1 MITKEVVSAKVKDLF
16 RGDKVIWMIV
26 VFLALISMLVVYTSS
41 DSLAYRAYHDNN
53 TKVLMKH
60 LGMLGLGLVALLIA
74 ANIKYRRYAKIMP
87 LLFWASIPLLLYT
100 LLFGQ
105 NLNNASRVISL
116 GVVTFQTSDLAKVA
130 LIGMLARVLTL
141 YRDRLGNL
149 KDLFWLVMVPILAVV
164 GLIFR
169 ENFST
174 AAMLSATCIVMMFL
188 GKIKMKYIFGFI
200 GTIVVVG
207 ALAVL
212 ILLKVMENDP
222 SKMNRSMTW
231 VNRIE
236 RFVGKEDEDPEK
248 NEEKN
253 FQITQSKIAIAG
265 GGIFGKMPG
274 KSTQRTILP
283 HPYSDFI
290 YAIIIEEYGL
300 VGGVFVLLLYLI
312 LLYRATLLM
321 IRAPQSFG
329 AMLAFGLAFSI
340 VMQALVNM
348 GVAVGLLPVTGQPM
362 PLVSRGGTSLAFT
375 GLAIGIIISVTREIN
390 FKNTNFNDGNNSEV
404 EITEADS

>member
-1 MITKEVVSAKVKDLF
+1 MITKEVVSEKFKSLF

-41 DSLAYRAYHDNN
+41 ESLAYRSYHDNN
-53 TKVLMKH
+53 TKVLMQH
-60 LGMLGLGLVALLIA
+60 LMMLGFGLFALLVA
-74 ANIKYRRYAKIMP
+74 ANIKYRRYARIMP
-87 LLFWASIPLLLYT
+87 LLFWISIPLLLYT
-100 LLFGQ
+100 LLFGK
-105 NLNNASRVISL
+105 NLNNASRVINL
-116 GVVTFQTSDLAKVA
+116 GIVTFQTSDLAKVA

-141 YRDRLGNL
+141 YRDRLDNL
-149 KDLFWLVMVPILAVV
+149 KNLFWLVMVPILVVV

-174 AAMLSATCIVMMFL
+174 AAMIFVTSIVMMFL
-188 GKIKMKYIFGFI
+188 GKVKMKYIFGFI

-212 ILLKVMENDP
+212 ILLKVMENNP
-222 SKMNRSMTW
+222 GKMNRSMTW

-236 RFVGKEDEDPEK
+236 RFVGKADTEENKNDEKD
-248 NEEKN
+248 
-253 FQITQSKIAIAG
+253 FQVTQSKIAIAG

-300 VGGVFVLLLYLI
+300 MGGVFVLLLYLI
-312 LLYRATLLM
+312 LLYRATRLM

-329 AMLAFGLAFSI
+329 ALLAFGLAFSI
-340 VMQALVNM
+340 VMQALINM

-390 FKNTNFNDGNNSEV
+390 FKDTSFNDGNNSEV
-404 EITEADS
+404 EITEADC

>member
-1 MITKEVVSAKVKDLF
+1 MIDKETVAEKTRNLF
-16 RGDKVIWMIV
+16 QGDKVIWV
-26 VFLALISMLVVYTSS
+26 VVAILTFMSLLTVYSASESVANRSYNGNNAFVLLRHAVML
-41 DSLAYRAYHDNN
+41 L
-53 TKVLMKH
+53 
-60 LGMLGLGLVALLIA
+60 LGLACMFGASRINYKRYSRLLL
-74 ANIKYRRYAKIMP
+74 
-87 LLFWASIPLLLYT
+87 LLFWIAIPLLIYT
-100 LLFGQ
+100 LFFGK
-105 NLNNASRVISL
+105 NLNHAQRVI
-116 GVVTFQTSDLAKVA
+116 GIAGVTFQTSDLAKIA
-130 LIGMLARVLTL
+130 LIGFLARVLTL
-141 YRDRLGNL
+141 RRDQLDDFKELGIR
-149 KDLFWLVMVPILAVV
+149 VMLPILVIV
-164 GLIFR
+164 GLIFP

-174 AAMLSATCIVMMFL
+174 AAMLFATCIVMMFL
-188 GKIKMKYIFGFI
+188 GKIKMKYIFGFV
-200 GTIVVVG
+200 GTIAVVG
-207 ALAVL
+207 ALAIL
-212 ILLKVMENDP
+212 ILLQVMKNNPE
-222 SKMNRSMTW
+222 KMNRSMTW

-236 RFVGKEDEDPEK
+236 RFIGKEDEDPAK

-290 YAIIIEEYGL
+290 YAIIVEEYGL

-312 LLYRATLLM
+312 LLYRATRLM

-375 GLAIGIIISVTREIN
+375 GLALGIIISVTREIN
-390 FKNTNFNDGNNSEV
+390 LKDTNLNDENNSEV

>member
-1 MITKEVVSAKVKDLF
+1 MITKEAVTDKIKDLF

-26 VFLALISMLVVYTSS
+26 VFLTLISMLVVYTSS
-41 DSLAYRAYHDNN
+41 DSLAYRSYHDNN
-53 TKVLMKH
+53 TKVLMQH
-60 LGMLGLGLVALLIA
+60 LMMLGFGLVVLLIA
-74 ANIKYRRYAKIMP
+74 ANIKYRRYAKILTM
-87 LLFWASIPLLLYT
+87 LFWISIPLLLYT
-100 LLFGQ
+100 MLFGK
-105 NLNNASRVISL
+105 NLNNASRVINL
-116 GVVTFQTSDLAKVA
+116 GFVTFQTSDLAKVA
-130 LIGMLARVLTL
+130 LIGLLARILTV
-141 YRDRLGNL
+141 YRDRLDNI
-149 KDLFWLVMVPILAVV
+149 KDLLLLVMLPVLAIV

-174 AAMLSATCIVMMFL
+174 AAMIFATSIVMMFL
-188 GKIKMKYIFGFI
+188 GKVKMKYIFGFV
-200 GTIVVVG
+200 GTIAVVG
-207 ALAVL
+207 ALAIL
-212 ILLKVMENDP
+212 ILLQVMKNNPD
-222 SKMNRSMTW
+222 KMNRSMTW

-236 RFVGKEDEDPEK
+236 RFVGTSDDEANKNDEK
-248 NEEKN
+248 D
-253 FQITQSKIAIAG
+253 FQVTQSKIAIAG
-265 GGIFGKMPG
+265 GGVFGKMPG

-312 LLYRATLLM
+312 LLYRATQLM

-329 AMLAFGLAFSI
+329 ALLAFGLAFSI

-362 PLVSRGGTSLAFT
+362 PFVSRGGTSLAFT
-375 GLAIGIIISVTREIN
+375 GLAIGIIISVTRDIN
-390 FKNTNFNDGNNSEV
+390 FKDGNNSEV

>member
-1 MITKEVVSAKVKDLF
+1 MITKEVVTDKIKNLF

-41 DSLAYRAYHDNN
+41 DSLAYRSYHDNN
-53 TKVLMKH
+53 TKVLMQH
-60 LGMLGLGLVALLIA
+60 LLMLGFGLFALLVA
-74 ANIKYRRYAKIMP
+74 ANIRYRRYAKILS
-87 LLFWASIPLLLYT
+87 LLFWISIPLLLYT
-100 LLFGQ
+100 LLFGKT
-105 NLNNASRVISL
+105 LNNASRVINL
-116 GVVTFQTSDLAKVA
+116 GFVTFQTSDLAKVA
-130 LIGMLARVLTL
+130 LIGMLAKVLTV
-141 YRDRLGNL
+141 YRDRLDNL
-149 KDLFWLVMVPILAVV
+149 KDLFWLVMLPILVIV

-174 AAMLSATCIVMMFL
+174 AAMIFTTCIVMMFL
-188 GKIKMKYIFGFI
+188 GKIKMKYIFGFV
-200 GTIVVVG
+200 GTIAVVG
-207 ALAVL
+207 VLAVL
-212 ILLKVMENDP
+212 ILLQVMKNNPE
-222 SKMNRSMTW
+222 KMNRSMTW

-236 RFVGKEDEDPEK
+236 RFVGKGEDEANKNDEK
-248 NEEKN
+248 D

-265 GGIFGKMPG
+265 GGVFGKMPG

-290 YAIIIEEYGL
+290 YAIVIEEYGL

-312 LLYRATLLM
+312 LLYRATRIM

-362 PLVSRGGTSLAFT
+362 PFVSRGGTSLAFT
-375 GLAIGIIISVTREIN
+375 GLALGIIISISREIN
-390 FKNTNFNDGNNSEV
+390 NNNGNNSEV

>member
-1 MITKEVVSAKVKDLF
+1 MITKEVVSEKFNSLF

-41 DSLAYRAYHDNN
+41 ESLAYRSYHDNN
-53 TKVLMKH
+53 TKVLMQH
-60 LGMLGLGLVALLIA
+60 LMMLGFGLFALLVA
-74 ANIKYRRYAKIMP
+74 ANIKYRRYARIMP
-87 LLFWASIPLLLYT
+87 LLFWISIPLLLYT
-100 LLFGQ
+100 LLFGK
-105 NLNNASRVISL
+105 NLNNASRVINL
-116 GVVTFQTSDLAKVA
+116 GIVTFQTSDLAKVA

-141 YRDRLGNL
+141 YRDRLDNL
-149 KDLFWLVMVPILAVV
+149 KNLFWLVMVPILVVV

-174 AAMLSATCIVMMFL
+174 AAMIFATSIVMMFL
-188 GKIKMKYIFGFI
+188 GKVKMKYIFGFI

-212 ILLKVMENDP
+212 ILLKVMENNP
-222 SKMNRSMTW
+222 GKMNRSMTW

-236 RFVGKEDEDPEK
+236 RFVGKSDAEENKNDEKD
-248 NEEKN
+248 
-253 FQITQSKIAIAG
+253 FQVTQSKIAIAG

-300 VGGVFVLLLYLI
+300 MGGVFVLLLYLI
-312 LLYRATLLM
+312 LLYRATRLM

-329 AMLAFGLAFSI
+329 ALLAFGLAFSI
-340 VMQALVNM
+340 VMQALINM

-390 FKNTNFNDGNNSEV
+390 FKDTSFNDGNNSEV
-404 EITEADS
+404 EITEADC

>member
-1 MITKEVVSAKVKDLF
+1 MITKEVVSEKIKNLF
-16 RGDKVIWMIV
+16 KGDKVIWMIV

-53 TKVLMKH
+53 TRVLIQH
-60 LGMLGLGLVALLIA
+60 LLMLGLGLFALLLA

-87 LLFWASIPLLLYT
+87 LLFWISIPLLLYT
-100 LLFGQ
+100 LLFGK
-105 NLNNASRVISL
+105 NLNSASRVIDL
-116 GVVTFQTSDLAKVA
+116 GIATFQTSDLAKVA
-130 LIGMLARVLTL
+130 LIGMLARILTL
-141 YRDRLGNL
+141 YRDRLDNL
-149 KDLFWLVMVPILAVV
+149 KDLFILVMAPILVIV

-174 AAMLSATCIVMMFL
+174 AAMIFTTCIVMMFL
-188 GKIKMKYIFGFI
+188 GKIKMKYILGFI
-200 GTIVVVG
+200 GTIAMVG
-207 ALAVL
+207 ALAIL
-212 ILLKVMENDP
+212 ILLQVMKNDP
-222 SKMNRSMTW
+222 GKTNRSLTW

-236 RFVGKEDEDPEK
+236 RFIGTSDAEADKNDEKD
-248 NEEKN
+248 

-265 GGIFGKMPG
+265 GGVIGKMPG

-312 LLYRATLLM
+312 LLYRATRLM

-340 VMQALVNM
+340 VMQALINM

-375 GLAIGIIISVTREIN
+375 GLALGIIISVTREIN
-390 FKNTNFNDGNNSEV
+390 FNDGNNSEV
-404 EITEADS
+404 ELTEADS

>member
-1 MITKEVVSAKVKDLF
+1 MITKEVISGKVKGLF

-41 DSLAYRAYHDNN
+41 DSLAYRSYHDNN
-53 TKVLMKH
+53 TKVLMQH
-60 LGMLGLGLVALLIA
+60 MIMLGLGLVALLVA
-74 ANIKYRRYAKIMP
+74 ANIKYRRYARIMP
-87 LLFWASIPLLLYT
+87 LLFWISIPLLLYT
-100 LLFGQ
+100 LLFGKS
-105 NLNNASRVISL
+105 LNNASRVINL
-116 GVVTFQTSDLAKVA
+116 GIATFQTSDLAKVA
-130 LIGMLARVLTL
+130 LIGMLARILTL
-141 YRDRLGNL
+141 YRDRLDNL
-149 KDLFWLVMVPILAVV
+149 KDLFLLVMLPILAIV

-174 AAMLSATCIVMMFL
+174 AAMIFTTCIVMMFL
-188 GKIKMKYIFGFI
+188 GKVKMKYIMGFI
-200 GTIVVVG
+200 GTIAFVG

-212 ILLKVMENDP
+212 ILLKVMQNNPE
-222 SKMNRSMTW
+222 KMNRSMTW

-236 RFVGKEDEDPEK
+236 RFMGKEDEDPAK

-265 GGIFGKMPG
+265 GGLFGKMPG

-375 GLAIGIIISVTREIN
+375 GLSLGIIISVTREIN
-390 FKNTNFNDGNNSEV
+390 KDNGNNSEV

>member
-1 MITKEVVSAKVKDLF
+1 MITKEVVTDKINGLF

-41 DSLAYRAYHDNN
+41 DSLAYRSYHDNN
-53 TKVLMKH
+53 TKVLMQH
-60 LGMLGLGLVALLIA
+60 LMMLVFGLFVLLVA

-87 LLFWASIPLLLYT
+87 LLFWISIPLLLYT
-100 LLFGQ
+100 LLFGKT
-105 NLNNASRVISL
+105 LNNASRVINL
-116 GVVTFQTSDLAKVA
+116 GIVTFQTSDLAKVA
-130 LIGMLARVLTL
+130 LIGMLARILTL
-141 YRDRLGNL
+141 YRDRLDNL
-149 KDLFWLVMVPILAVV
+149 KDLFLMVMLPVLVIV

-174 AAMLSATCIVMMFL
+174 AAMIFTTCIVMMFL
-188 GKIKMKYIFGFI
+188 GKIKMKYLVGFV
-200 GTIVVVG
+200 GTIAFVG
-207 ALAVL
+207 AWAILVL
-212 ILLKVMENDP
+212 LQVMKNNPE
-222 SKMNRSMTW
+222 KMNRSMTW

-236 RFVGKEDEDPEK
+236 RFVGTSDAEADKNDEKD
-248 NEEKN
+248 

-265 GGIFGKMPG
+265 GGVIGKMPG

-390 FKNTNFNDGNNSEV
+390 NNNENNSEV

>member
-1 MITKEVVSAKVKDLF
+1 MITKEVISAKIKGLF
-16 RGDKVIWMIV
+16 RGDKVIWMVV

-53 TKVLMKH
+53 TKVLMQH
-60 LGMLGLGLVALLIA
+60 LIMLGIGLVALLVA
-74 ANIKYRRYAKIMP
+74 ANIRYRRYAKIMP
-87 LLFWASIPLLLYT
+87 LLFWVSIPLLLYT

-116 GVVTFQTSDLAKVA
+116 GIVTFQTSDLAKVA
-130 LIGMLARVLTL
+130 LIGMLARILTL

-149 KDLFWLVMVPILAVV
+149 KDLFWLVMVPVLVVV

-174 AAMLSATCIVMMFL
+174 AAMLFATCIVMMFL
-188 GKIKMKYIFGFI
+188 GKIKMKYIFGFV

-207 ALAVL
+207 AIAVFV
-212 ILLKVMENDP
+212 LLKVMQNNPE
-222 SKMNRSMTW
+222 KMNRSMTW

-236 RFVGKEDEDPEK
+236 RFVGKEEEDPEK

-312 LLYRATLLM
+312 LLYRATRLM

-362 PLVSRGGTSLAFT
+362 PFVSRGGTSLAFT
-375 GLAIGIIISVTREIN
+375 GLALGIIISVTREIN
-390 FKNTNFNDGNNSEV
+390 FKETYLDDGNNSEV
-404 EITEADS
+404 ELTKADS

>member
-1 MITKEVVSAKVKDLF
+1 MISKEAVSNKIKDLF

-41 DSLAYRAYHDNN
+41 DSLAYRSYHDNN
-53 TKVLMKH
+53 TKVLMQH
-60 LGMLGLGLVALLIA
+60 LIMLGLGLVALLVA

-87 LLFWASIPLLLYT
+87 LLFWISVPLLLYT
-100 LLFGQ
+100 LLFGK
-105 NLNNASRVISL
+105 NLNNASRVINL
-116 GVVTFQTSDLAKVA
+116 GIVTFQTSDLAKVA
-130 LIGMLARVLTL
+130 LIGMLARVLTV
-141 YRDRLGNL
+141 YRDRLDNL
-149 KDLFWLVMVPILAVV
+149 KDLFLFVMVPVLAIV

-174 AAMLSATCIVMMFL
+174 AAMIFTTSIVMMFL
-188 GKIKMKYIFGFI
+188 GKVKMKYIFGFI
-200 GTIVVVG
+200 GTIVFVG
-207 ALAVL
+207 ALAIL
-212 ILLKVMENDP
+212 ILLQVMKNNP
-222 SKMNRSMTW
+222 GKMNRSMTW

-236 RFVGKEDEDPEK
+236 RFVGTSDEEANKNDEK
-248 NEEKN
+248 D
-253 FQITQSKIAIAG
+253 FQVTQSKIAIAG
-265 GGIFGKMPG
+265 GGFIGKMPG

-300 VGGVFVLLLYLI
+300 VGGTFVLLLYLI

-362 PLVSRGGTSLAFT
+362 PFVSRGGTSLAFT
-375 GLAIGIIISVTREIN
+375 GLSLGIIISVTREIN
-390 FKNTNFNDGNNSEV
+390 FKNGNNSEV

>member
-1 MITKEVVSAKVKDLF
+1 MITKEVVSEKIKNLF
-16 RGDKVIWMIV
+16 KGDKVIWMIV

-53 TKVLMKH
+53 TRVLIQH
-60 LGMLGLGLVALLIA
+60 LLMLGLGLFALLLA

-87 LLFWASIPLLLYT
+87 LLFWISIPLLLYT
-100 LLFGQ
+100 LLFGK
-105 NLNNASRVISL
+105 NLNSASRVIDL
-116 GVVTFQTSDLAKVA
+116 GIATFQTSDLAKVA
-130 LIGMLARVLTL
+130 LIGMLARILTL
-141 YRDRLGNL
+141 YRDRLDNL
-149 KDLFWLVMVPILAVV
+149 KDLFILVMAPILVIV

-174 AAMLSATCIVMMFL
+174 AAMIFTTCIVMMFL
-188 GKIKMKYIFGFI
+188 GKIKMKYILGFI
-200 GTIVVVG
+200 GTIAMVG
-207 ALAVL
+207 ALAIL
-212 ILLKVMENDP
+212 ILLQVMKNDP
-222 SKMNRSMTW
+222 GKTNRSLTW

-236 RFVGKEDEDPEK
+236 RFIGTSDAEADKNDEKD
-248 NEEKN
+248 

-265 GGIFGKMPG
+265 GGVIGKMPG

-312 LLYRATLLM
+312 LLYRATRLM

-340 VMQALVNM
+340 VMQALINM

-375 GLAIGIIISVTREIN
+375 GLALGIIIRVTREI
-390 FKNTNFNDGNNSEV
+390 NFNDGNNSEV
-404 EITEADS
+404 ELTEADS

>member
-1 MITKEVVSAKVKDLF
+1 MITKEAISGKVKGLF

-26 VFLALISMLVVYTSS
+26 VFLAVISMLVVYTSS
-41 DSLAYRAYHDNN
+41 DSLAYRSYHDNN
-53 TKVLMKH
+53 TKVLMQH
-60 LGMLGLGLVALLIA
+60 MIMLGLGLVALLVA
-74 ANIKYRRYAKIMP
+74 ANIKYRRYARIMP
-87 LLFWASIPLLLYT
+87 LLFWISIPLLLYT
-100 LLFGQ
+100 LLFGKS
-105 NLNNASRVISL
+105 LNNASRVINL
-116 GVVTFQTSDLAKVA
+116 GIATFQTSDLAKVA
-130 LIGMLARVLTL
+130 LIGMLARILTL
-141 YRDRLGNL
+141 YRDRLDNL
-149 KDLFWLVMVPILAVV
+149 KDLFLLVMLPILAIV

-174 AAMLSATCIVMMFL
+174 AAMIFTTCIVMMFL
-188 GKIKMKYIFGFI
+188 GKVKMKYIMGFI
-200 GTIVVVG
+200 GTIAFVG
-207 ALAVL
+207 TLAVL
-212 ILLKVMENDP
+212 ILLKVMQNNPE
-222 SKMNRSMTW
+222 KMNRSMTW

-236 RFVGKEDEDPEK
+236 RFMGKEDEDPAK

-265 GGIFGKMPG
+265 GGLFGKMPG

-375 GLAIGIIISVTREIN
+375 GLSLGIIISVTREIN
-390 FKNTNFNDGNNSEV
+390 KDNGNNSEV

>member
-1 MITKEVVSAKVKDLF
+1 MITKEVVTDKINGLF

-41 DSLAYRAYHDNN
+41 DSLAYRSYHDNN
-53 TKVLMKH
+53 TKVLMQH
-60 LGMLGLGLVALLIA
+60 LMMLVFGLFVLLVA

-87 LLFWASIPLLLYT
+87 LLFWISIPLLLYT
-100 LLFGQ
+100 LLFGKT
-105 NLNNASRVISL
+105 LNNASRVINL
-116 GVVTFQTSDLAKVA
+116 GIVTFQTSDLAKVA
-130 LIGMLARVLTL
+130 LIGMLARILTL
-141 YRDRLGNL
+141 YRDRLDNL
-149 KDLFWLVMVPILAVV
+149 KDLFLMVMLPVLVIV

-174 AAMLSATCIVMMFL
+174 AAMIFTTCIVMMFL
-188 GKIKMKYIFGFI
+188 GKIKMKYLVGFV
-200 GTIVVVG
+200 GTIAFVG
-207 ALAVL
+207 ALAILVL
-212 ILLKVMENDP
+212 LQVMKNNPE
-222 SKMNRSMTW
+222 KMNRSMTW

-236 RFVGKEDEDPEK
+236 RFVGTSDAEADKNDEKD
-248 NEEKN
+248 

-265 GGIFGKMPG
+265 GGVIGKMPG

-390 FKNTNFNDGNNSEV
+390 NNNENNSEV

>member
-1 MITKEVVSAKVKDLF
+1 MINKEAISGKINDLF
-16 RGDKVIWMIV
+16 RGDKVIWMVV

-41 DSLAYRAYHDNN
+41 DSLAYRSYHDNN
-53 TKVLMKH
+53 TRVLIQHMV
-60 LGMLGLGLVALLIA
+60 MLGIGLVALLVA

-87 LLFWASIPLLLYT
+87 MLFWISIPLLLYT
-100 LLFGQ
+100 LLFGK
-105 NLNNASRVISL
+105 NLNNASRVINL
-116 GVVTFQTSDLAKVA
+116 GFVTFQTSDLAKVA
-130 LIGMLARVLTL
+130 LIGMLARIMTL
-141 YRDRLGNL
+141 YRDRLDNL
-149 KDLFWLVMVPILAVV
+149 KDLFWLVMVPILVVV

-174 AAMLSATCIVMMFL
+174 AAMIFTTCIVMMFL
-188 GKIKMKYIFGFI
+188 GKIKMKYIFGFV
-200 GTIVVVG
+200 GTIAVVG

-212 ILLKVMENDP
+212 ILLNVMKSNPE
-222 SKMNRSMTW
+222 KMNRSMTW

-236 RFVGKEDEDPEK
+236 RFIGTSDEEADKNDEK
-248 NEEKN
+248 D
-253 FQITQSKIAIAG
+253 FQVTQSKIAIAG

-290 YAIIIEEYGL
+290 YAIVIEEYGL

-312 LLYRATLLM
+312 LLYRATRLM

-362 PLVSRGGTSLAFT
+362 PFVSRGGTSLAFT

-390 FKNTNFNDGNNSEV
+390 FKDTSFNDGNNSEI
-404 EITEADS
+404 ELTEADS

>member
-1 MITKEVVSAKVKDLF
+1 MITKEAVSEKLKDLF

-41 DSLAYRAYHDNN
+41 DSLAYRSYHDNN
-53 TKVLMKH
+53 TKVLLQH
-60 LGMLGLGLVALLIA
+60 LMMLGLGLFALLVA

-87 LLFWASIPLLLYT
+87 LLFWISIPLLLYT
-100 LLFGQ
+100 LLFGK
-105 NLNNASRVISL
+105 NLNNASRVINL
-116 GVVTFQTSDLAKVA
+116 GIVTFQTSDLAKVA
-130 LIGMLARVLTL
+130 LIGMLARILTI
-141 YRDRLGNL
+141 YRDRLDNL
-149 KDLFWLVMVPILAVV
+149 KDLFLFVMVPILIIV

-174 AAMLSATCIVMMFL
+174 AAMIFTTSIVMMFL
-188 GKIKMKYIFGFI
+188 GKVKMKYIFGFV
-200 GTIVVVG
+200 GTIAVVG

-212 ILLKVMENDP
+212 ILLKVMENNP
-222 SKMNRSMTW
+222 GKMNRSMTW

-236 RFVGKEDEDPEK
+236 RFVGKGGDDENKNDEK
-248 NEEKN
+248 D
-253 FQITQSKIAIAG
+253 FQVTQSKIAIAG
-265 GGIFGKMPG
+265 GGFIGKMPG

-290 YAIIIEEYGL
+290 YAIILEEYGL
-300 VGGVFVLLLYLI
+300 MGGGFVLLLYLI

-375 GLAIGIIISVTREIN
+375 GLSLGIIISVTREIN
-390 FKNTNFNDGNNSEV
+390 FKNGNNSEV

>member
-1 MITKEVVSAKVKDLF
+1 MITKEAISGKVKGLF

-41 DSLAYRAYHDNN
+41 DSLAYRSYHDNN
-53 TKVLMKH
+53 TKVLMQH
-60 LGMLGLGLVALLIA
+60 MIMLGLGLVALLVA
-74 ANIKYRRYAKIMP
+74 ANIKYRRYARIMP
-87 LLFWASIPLLLYT
+87 LLFWISIPLLLYT
-100 LLFGQ
+100 LLFGKS
-105 NLNNASRVISL
+105 LNNASRVINL
-116 GVVTFQTSDLAKVA
+116 GIATFQTSDLAKVA
-130 LIGMLARVLTL
+130 LIGMLARILTL
-141 YRDRLGNL
+141 YRDRLDNL
-149 KDLFWLVMVPILAVV
+149 KDLFLLVMLPILAIV

-174 AAMLSATCIVMMFL
+174 AAMIFTTCIVMMFL
-188 GKIKMKYIFGFI
+188 GKVKMKYIMGFI
-200 GTIVVVG
+200 GTIAFVG
-207 ALAVL
+207 TLAVL
-212 ILLKVMENDP
+212 ILLKVMQNNPE
-222 SKMNRSMTW
+222 KMNRSMTW

-236 RFVGKEDEDPEK
+236 RFMGKEDEDPAK

-265 GGIFGKMPG
+265 GGLFGKMPG

-375 GLAIGIIISVTREIN
+375 GLSLGIIISVTREIN
-390 FKNTNFNDGNNSEV
+390 KDNGNNSEV

>member
-1 MITKEVVSAKVKDLF
+1 MITKEVVSEKFKSLF

-41 DSLAYRAYHDNN
+41 ESLAYRSYHDNN
-53 TKVLMKH
+53 TKVLMQH
-60 LGMLGLGLVALLIA
+60 LMMLGFGLFALLVA
-74 ANIKYRRYAKIMP
+74 ANIKYRRYARIMP
-87 LLFWASIPLLLYT
+87 LLFWISIPLLLYT
-100 LLFGQ
+100 LLFGK
-105 NLNNASRVISL
+105 NLNNASRVINL
-116 GVVTFQTSDLAKVA
+116 GIVTFQTSDLAKVA

-141 YRDRLGNL
+141 YRDRLDNL
-149 KDLFWLVMVPILAVV
+149 KNLFWLVMVPILVVV

-174 AAMLSATCIVMMFL
+174 AAMIFATSIVMMFL
-188 GKIKMKYIFGFI
+188 GKVKMKYIFGFI

-212 ILLKVMENDP
+212 ILLKVMENNP
-222 SKMNRSMTW
+222 GKMNRSMTW

-236 RFVGKEDEDPEK
+236 RFVGKADTEENKNDEKD
-248 NEEKN
+248 
-253 FQITQSKIAIAG
+253 FQVTQSKIAIAG

-300 VGGVFVLLLYLI
+300 MGGVFVLLLYLI
-312 LLYRATLLM
+312 LLYRATRLM

-329 AMLAFGLAFSI
+329 ALLAFGLAFSI
-340 VMQALVNM
+340 VMQALINM

-390 FKNTNFNDGNNSEV
+390 FKDTSFNDGNNSEV
-404 EITEADS
+404 EITEADC

>member
-1 MITKEVVSAKVKDLF
+1 MITKEVISGKVKGLF
-16 RGDKVIWMIV
+16 RGDKVIWTIV

-41 DSLAYRAYHDNN
+41 DSLAYRSYHDNN
-53 TKVLMKH
+53 TKVLMQH
-60 LGMLGLGLVALLIA
+60 MIMLGLGLVALLVA
-74 ANIKYRRYAKIMP
+74 ANIKYRRYARIMP

-130 LIGMLARVLTL
+130 LIGMLSRVLTL

-174 AAMLSATCIVMMFL
+174 AAMLFATCIVMMFL

-253 FQITQSKIAIAG
+253 FQLTQSKIAIAG

-390 FKNTNFNDGNNSEV
+390 FKNTNFNNGNNSEV

>member
-1 MITKEVVSAKVKDLF
+1 MITKEVVTDKIKDLF

-26 VFLALISMLVVYTSS
+26 VFLTLISMLVVYTSS
-41 DSLAYRAYHDNN
+41 DSLAYRSYHDNN
-53 TKVLMKH
+53 TKVLMQH
-60 LGMLGLGLVALLIA
+60 LLMLGFGLFALLVA
-74 ANIKYRRYAKIMP
+74 ANIRYRRYAKIMSM
-87 LLFWASIPLLLYT
+87 LFWISIPLLLYT
-100 LLFGQ
+100 LLFGKT
-105 NLNNASRVISL
+105 LNNASRVINL
-116 GVVTFQTSDLAKVA
+116 GFVTFQTSDLAKVA
-130 LIGMLARVLTL
+130 LIGMLARILTV
-141 YRDRLGNL
+141 YRDRLDNL
-149 KDLFWLVMVPILAVV
+149 KDLFLLVMVPILAVV

-174 AAMLSATCIVMMFL
+174 AAMIFTTCIVMMFL

-200 GTIVVVG
+200 GTIAVVG
-207 ALAVL
+207 AFAIL
-212 ILLKVMENDP
+212 ILLQVMKNNPD
-222 SKMNRSMTW
+222 KMNRSMTW

-236 RFVGKEDEDPEK
+236 RFVGKGEDEANKNDEK
-248 NEEKN
+248 D

-265 GGIFGKMPG
+265 GGVFGKMPG

-312 LLYRATLLM
+312 LLYRATRIM

-362 PLVSRGGTSLAFT
+362 PFVSRGGTSLAFT
-375 GLAIGIIISVTREIN
+375 GLAIGIIISVSREIN
-390 FKNTNFNDGNNSEV
+390 NNNGNNSEV

>member
-1 MITKEVVSAKVKDLF
+1 MITKEAISGKVKGLF

-41 DSLAYRAYHDNN
+41 DSLAYRSYHDNN
-53 TKVLMKH
+53 TKVLMQH
-60 LGMLGLGLVALLIA
+60 MIMLGLGLVALLVA
-74 ANIKYRRYAKIMP
+74 ANIKYRRYARIMP
-87 LLFWASIPLLLYT
+87 LLFWISIPLLLYT
-100 LLFGQ
+100 LLFGKS
-105 NLNNASRVISL
+105 LNNASRVINL
-116 GVVTFQTSDLAKVA
+116 GIATFQTSDLAKVA
-130 LIGMLARVLTL
+130 LIGMLARILTL
-141 YRDRLGNL
+141 YRDRLDNL
-149 KDLFWLVMVPILAVV
+149 KDLFLLVMLPILAIV

-174 AAMLSATCIVMMFL
+174 AAMIFTTCIVMMFL
-188 GKIKMKYIFGFI
+188 GKVKMKYIMGFI
-200 GTIVVVG
+200 GTIAFVG

-212 ILLKVMENDP
+212 ILLKVMQNNPE
-222 SKMNRSMTW
+222 KMNRSMTW

-236 RFVGKEDEDPEK
+236 RFMGKEDEDPAK

-265 GGIFGKMPG
+265 GGLFGKMPG

-375 GLAIGIIISVTREIN
+375 GLSLGIIISVTREIN
-390 FKNTNFNDGNNSEV
+390 KDNGNNSEV

>member
-1 MITKEVVSAKVKDLF
+1 MINKEAISGKINDLF
-16 RGDKVIWMIV
+16 RGDKVIWMVV

-41 DSLAYRAYHDNN
+41 DSLAYRSYHDNN
-53 TKVLMKH
+53 TRVLIQHMV
-60 LGMLGLGLVALLIA
+60 MLGIGLVALLVA

-87 LLFWASIPLLLYT
+87 MLFWISIPLLLYT
-100 LLFGQ
+100 LLFGK
-105 NLNNASRVISL
+105 NLNNASRVINL
-116 GVVTFQTSDLAKVA
+116 GFVTFQTSDLAKVA
-130 LIGMLARVLTL
+130 LIGMLARIMTL
-141 YRDRLGNL
+141 YRDRLDNL
-149 KDLFWLVMVPILAVV
+149 KDLFWLVMVPILVVV

-174 AAMLSATCIVMMFL
+174 AAMIFTTCILMMFL
-188 GKIKMKYIFGFI
+188 GKIKMKYIFGFV
-200 GTIVVVG
+200 GTIAVVG

-212 ILLKVMENDP
+212 ILLNVMKSNPE
-222 SKMNRSMTW
+222 KMNRSMTW

-236 RFVGKEDEDPEK
+236 RFIGTSDEEADKNDEK
-248 NEEKN
+248 D
-253 FQITQSKIAIAG
+253 FQVTQSKIAIAG

-290 YAIIIEEYGL
+290 YAIVIEEYGL

-312 LLYRATLLM
+312 LLYRATRLM

-362 PLVSRGGTSLAFT
+362 PFVSRGGTSLAFT

-390 FKNTNFNDGNNSEV
+390 FKDTSFNDGNNSEI
-404 EITEADS
+404 ELTEADS

>member
-1 MITKEVVSAKVKDLF
+1 MITKEWVSDKIKDLF
-16 RGDKVIWMIV
+16 KGDKVIWMVV

-53 TKVLMKH
+53 TRVLIQH
-60 LGMLGLGLVALLIA
+60 LLMLGLGLFALLVA

-87 LLFWASIPLLLYT
+87 LLFWISIPLLLYT
-100 LLFGQ
+100 LLFGK
-105 NLNNASRVISL
+105 NLNNASRVIDL
-116 GVVTFQTSDLAKVA
+116 GIATFQTSDLAKVA
-130 LIGMLARVLTL
+130 LIGMLARILTL
-141 YRDRLGNL
+141 YRDRLDNL
-149 KDLFWLVMVPILAVV
+149 KDLFLLVMLPILVIV

-174 AAMLSATCIVMMFL
+174 AAMIFATCIVMMFL

-200 GTIVVVG
+200 GTIAVVG
-207 ALAVL
+207 ALAILV
-212 ILLKVMENDP
+212 LLKVMENNP
-222 SKMNRSMTW
+222 GKTNRSLTW

-236 RFVGKEDEDPEK
+236 RFVGKDNESGKNDEKD
-248 NEEKN
+248 

-265 GGIFGKMPG
+265 GGVVGKMPG

-300 VGGVFVLLLYLI
+300 IGGVFVLMLYMI
-312 LLYRATLLM
+312 LLYRATRLM

-375 GLAIGIIISVTREIN
+375 GLSLGIIISVTKEIN
-390 FKNTNFNDGNNSEV
+390 YNNENNSEV
-404 EITEADS
+404 EITETDS

>member
-1 MITKEVVSAKVKDLF
+1 
-16 RGDKVIWMIV
+16 
-26 VFLALISMLVVYTSS
+26 
-41 DSLAYRAYHDNN
+41 
-53 TKVLMKH
+53 
-60 LGMLGLGLVALLIA
+60 
-74 ANIKYRRYAKIMP
+74 
-87 LLFWASIPLLLYT
+87 
-100 LLFGQ
+100 
-105 NLNNASRVISL
+105 
-116 GVVTFQTSDLAKVA
+116 
-130 LIGMLARVLTL
+130 
-141 YRDRLGNL
+141 
-149 KDLFWLVMVPILAVV
+149 
-164 GLIFR
+164 
-169 ENFST
+169 ST
-174 AAMLSATCIVMMFL
+174 AAMLFATCIVMMFL

>member
-1 MITKEVVSAKVKDLF
+1 MITKEVISAKIKGLF
-16 RGDKVIWMIV
+16 RGDKVIWMVV

-53 TKVLMKH
+53 TKVLMQH
-60 LGMLGLGLVALLIA
+60 LIMLGIGLVALLVA
-74 ANIKYRRYAKIMP
+74 ANIRYRRYAKIMP
-87 LLFWASIPLLLYT
+87 LLFWVSIPLLLYT

-116 GVVTFQTSDLAKVA
+116 GIVTFQTSDLAKVA
-130 LIGMLARVLTL
+130 LIGMLARILTL

-149 KDLFWLVMVPILAVV
+149 KDLFWLVMVPVLVVV

-174 AAMLSATCIVMMFL
+174 AAMLFATCIVMMFL
-188 GKIKMKYIFGFI
+188 GKIKMKYIFGFV

-207 ALAVL
+207 AIAVFV
-212 ILLKVMENDP
+212 LLKVMQNNPE
-222 SKMNRSMTW
+222 KMNRSMTW

-236 RFVGKEDEDPEK
+236 RFVGKEEEDPEK

-312 LLYRATLLM
+312 LLYRATRLM

-362 PLVSRGGTSLAFT
+362 PFVSRGGTSLAFT
-375 GLAIGIIISVTREIN
+375 GLALGIIISVTREIN
-390 FKNTNFNDGNNSEV
+390 FKETYLDDGNNSEV
-404 EITEADS
+404 ELTEADS

>member
-1 MITKEVVSAKVKDLF
+1 MITKDVVTDKINGLF

-41 DSLAYRAYHDNN
+41 DSLAYRSYHDNN
-53 TKVLMKH
+53 TKVLMQH
-60 LGMLGLGLVALLIA
+60 LMMLVFGLFVLLVA

-87 LLFWASIPLLLYT
+87 LLFWISIPLLLYT
-100 LLFGQ
+100 LLFGKT
-105 NLNNASRVISL
+105 LNNASRVINL
-116 GVVTFQTSDLAKVA
+116 GIVTFQTSDLAKVA
-130 LIGMLARVLTL
+130 LIGMLARILTL
-141 YRDRLGNL
+141 YRDRLDNL
-149 KDLFWLVMVPILAVV
+149 KDLFLMVMLPVLVIV

-174 AAMLSATCIVMMFL
+174 AAMIFTTCIVMMFL
-188 GKIKMKYIFGFI
+188 GKIKMKYLVGFV
-200 GTIVVVG
+200 GTIAFVG
-207 ALAVL
+207 ALAILVL
-212 ILLKVMENDP
+212 LQVMKNNPE
-222 SKMNRSMTW
+222 KMNRSMTW

-236 RFVGKEDEDPEK
+236 RFVGTSDAEADKNDEKD
-248 NEEKN
+248 

-265 GGIFGKMPG
+265 GGVIGKMPG

-390 FKNTNFNDGNNSEV
+390 NNNENNSEV

>member
-1 MITKEVVSAKVKDLF
+1 MITKEVISGKVKGLF

-41 DSLAYRAYHDNN
+41 DSLAYRSYHDNN
-53 TKVLMKH
+53 TKVLMQH
-60 LGMLGLGLVALLIA
+60 MIMLGLGLVALLVA
-74 ANIKYRRYAKIMP
+74 ANIKYRRYARIMP
-87 LLFWASIPLLLYT
+87 LLFWISIPLLLYT
-100 LLFGQ
+100 LLFGKS
-105 NLNNASRVISL
+105 LNNASRVINL
-116 GVVTFQTSDLAKVA
+116 GIATVQTSDLAKVA
-130 LIGMLARVLTL
+130 LIGMLARILTL
-141 YRDRLGNL
+141 YRDRLDNL
-149 KDLFWLVMVPILAVV
+149 KDLFLLVMLPILAIV

-174 AAMLSATCIVMMFL
+174 AAMIFTTCIVMMFL
-188 GKIKMKYIFGFI
+188 GKVKMKYIMGFI
-200 GTIVVVG
+200 GTIAFVG

-212 ILLKVMENDP
+212 ILLKVMQNNPE
-222 SKMNRSMTW
+222 KMNRSMTW

-236 RFVGKEDEDPEK
+236 RFMGKEDEDPAK

-265 GGIFGKMPG
+265 GGLFGKMPG

-321 IRAPQSFG
+321 IRFPQSFG

-362 PLVSRGGTSLAFT
+362 PFVSRGGTSLAFT
-375 GLAIGIIISVTREIN
+375 GLSLGIIISVTREIN
-390 FKNTNFNDGNNSEV
+390 KDNGNNSEV

>member
-1 MITKEVVSAKVKDLF
+1 MITKEVVSGKIKDLF

-41 DSLAYRAYHDNN
+41 DSLAYRSYHDNN
-53 TKVLMKH
+53 TKVLMQH
-60 LGMLGLGLVALLIA
+60 LLMLGFGLFALLVA
-74 ANIKYRRYAKIMP
+74 ANIRYRRYAKILS
-87 LLFWASIPLLLYT
+87 LLFWISIPLLLYT
-100 LLFGQ
+100 LLFGKT
-105 NLNNASRVISL
+105 LNNASRVINL
-116 GVVTFQTSDLAKVA
+116 GFVTFQTSDLAKVA
-130 LIGMLARVLTL
+130 LIGMLAKVLTV
-141 YRDRLGNL
+141 YRDRLDNL
-149 KDLFWLVMVPILAVV
+149 KDLFWLVMLPILVIV

-174 AAMLSATCIVMMFL
+174 AAMIFTTCIVMMFL
-188 GKIKMKYIFGFI
+188 GKIKMKYIFGFV
-200 GTIVVVG
+200 GTIAVVG
-207 ALAVL
+207 VLAVL
-212 ILLKVMENDP
+212 ILLQVMKNNPE
-222 SKMNRSMTW
+222 KMNRSMTW

-236 RFVGKEDEDPEK
+236 RFVGKGEDEANKNDEK
-248 NEEKN
+248 D

-265 GGIFGKMPG
+265 GGVFGKMPG

-290 YAIIIEEYGL
+290 YAIVIEEYGL

-312 LLYRATLLM
+312 LLYRATRIM

-362 PLVSRGGTSLAFT
+362 PFVSRGGTSLAFT
-375 GLAIGIIISVTREIN
+375 GLALGIIISISREIN
-390 FKNTNFNDGNNSEV
+390 NNNGNNSEV